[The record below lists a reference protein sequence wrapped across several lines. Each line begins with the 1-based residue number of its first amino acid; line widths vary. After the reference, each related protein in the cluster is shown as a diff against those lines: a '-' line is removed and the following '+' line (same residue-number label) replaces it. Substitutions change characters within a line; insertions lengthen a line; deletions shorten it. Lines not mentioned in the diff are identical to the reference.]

1 MTGTTATLLDVI
13 DVRAA
18 TAAIDA
24 AAPGSRRR
32 LTAAVRDA
40 LQGKPHAA
48 RSYVRAYGELAE
60 KLLAAVHEA
69 RPDLVERDEDGRY
82 CVRSR
87 GRCSRAGVELLRHFA
102 ADAPFSAWA
111 QPRSP
116 GTGVALDLLARVRAI
131 VPGATPLR
139 LPAGAAYPSIPP
151 DSSVLREWVDDV
163 RLELRLGESDLARIQ
178 AVFGL
183 SVTELAQLFGVRL
196 CRRWAPGSLPV
207 CLPLGGPRWLPWRR
221 SRTSSRT
228 GSSLSGSRASSGVLP
243 LRTRGWLMV
252 EVIAADEQEWLLES
266 VRASFDYSSTA

>member
-1 MTGTTATLLDVI
+1 MTRTTATLLDVV

-40 LQGKPHAA
+40 LQGSPHAA
-48 RSYVRAYGELAE
+48 RSYVRAYGELAD
-60 KLLAAVHEA
+60 KLLAAMHEA

-82 CVRSR
+82 CVRSQ
-87 GRCSRAGVELLRHFA
+87 GRCSHAGVELLRDFA

-111 QPRSP
+111 RPRSP

-131 VPGATPLR
+131 VPGATPLP

-151 DSSVLREWVDDV
+151 DSSLLREWVDDV

-183 SVTELAQLFGVRL
+183 SVTELAQLFGVRRQAVGAWL
-196 CRRWAPGSLPV
+196 AAGVPTARRAKVATVAAIADILAYRLKHERIPGIVRRAAPAY
-207 CLPLGGPRWLPWRR
+207 GGR
-221 SRTSSRT
+221 S
-228 GSSLSGSRASSGVLP
+228 
-243 LRTRGWLMV
+243 MV
-252 EVIAADEQEWLLES
+252 EVIAADEQEWLLAS
-266 VRASFDYSSTA
+266 VRGSFDYSSTA

>member
-1 MTGTTATLLDVI
+1 MTRTTATLLDVV

-40 LQGKPHAA
+40 LQGRPHAA
-48 RSYVRAYGELAE
+48 RSYVRAYGELAD
-60 KLLAAVHEA
+60 KLLAAMHEA

-87 GRCSRAGVELLRHFA
+87 GRCSRAGVELLHDFA

-131 VPGATPLR
+131 VPGATPLP
-139 LPAGAAYPSIPP
+139 LPAGATYPSISP

-183 SVTELAQLFGVRL
+183 SVTELAQLFGVRRQAVSAWL
-196 CRRWAPGSLPV
+196 ATGVPAARRAKVATVAAIADILAYRLKHERIPGIVRRAAPAY
-207 CLPLGGPRWLPWRR
+207 GGR
-221 SRTSSRT
+221 S
-228 GSSLSGSRASSGVLP
+228 
-243 LRTRGWLMV
+243 MV
-252 EVIAADEQEWLLES
+252 EVIAADEQEWLLAS
-266 VRASFDYSSTA
+266 VRESFDYSSTA